1 MDSRRAQ
8 IQDVVPGPVE
18 LLPLGDSA
26 VLIRVGDSIDEAT
39 HARVRAVCA
48 ALERTPVRGVVE
60 LVPSYA
66 AVAVYY
72 DPAALGD
79 DGEGPFEQITG
90 VLSERLRQLQVTARP
105 PGRLVDVPVRY
116 GGVYGPDLEDVAR
129 HARMTPDEVVRAHTS
144 AEYAVYMIGFAPGF
158 PFLVGLPERL
168 AMRRRDTP
176 RLAVPAGSVAIGG
189 GQTGIYPLET
199 PGGWNII
206 GRTSLRLFRPDAD
219 PPTLLQLGDRVRFAA
234 VDGP

>member
-1 MDSRRAQ
+1 M
-8 IQDVVPGPVE
+8 E
-18 LLPLGDSA
+18 LLPLGDTA
-26 VLIRVGDSIDEAT
+26 VLIRVGTAIDEPT

-48 ALERTPVRGVVE
+48 ALERDPVRGMIE

-72 DPAALGD
+72 DPAACGRD
-79 DGEGPFEQITG
+79 PFSTITRA
-90 VLSERLRQLQVTARP
+90 LSERLQQLEVTTP
-105 PGRLVDVPVRY
+105 LPGRLVEIEVRY
-116 GGVYGPDLEDVAR
+116 GGAHGPDLEDVAR
-129 HARMTPDEVVRAHTS
+129 HAALTPAEVVRAHTS
-144 AEYAVYMIGFAPGF
+144 VEYAVYMIGFAPGF

-199 PGGWNII
+199 PGGWHII
-206 GRTSLRLFRPDAD
+206 GRTSVRLFRPEAN
-219 PPTLLQLGDRVRFAA
+219 PPTLLQLGDRVRFVA
-234 VDGP
+234 VDAPA

>member
-1 MDSRRAQ
+1 M
-8 IQDVVPGPVE
+8 E

-26 VLIRVGDSIDEAT
+26 VVIRVGDGIDYAT

-48 ALERTPVRGVVE
+48 ALERAPVRGVIE

-66 AVAVYY
+66 AVGVYY
-72 DPAALGD
+72 DPAALAD
-79 DGEGPFEQITG
+79 AAEGPFARLTG
-90 VLSERLRQLQVTARP
+90 ALAARLQDLEVTVPP
-105 PGRLVDVPVRY
+105 PGRLVEVAVRY
-116 GGVYGPDLEDVAR
+116 GGVYGPDLEGVAR
-129 HARMTPDEVVRAHTS
+129 HAGMTPEEVVRAHTG
-144 AEYAVYMIGFAPGF
+144 AEYSVYMIGFAPGF

-176 RLAVPAGSVAIGG
+176 RVAVPAGSVAIGG

-199 PGGWNII
+199 PGGWHII

-219 PPTLLQLGDRVRFAA
+219 PPTLLQLGDRVRFVAL
-234 VDGP
+234 DEIP